1 MSHQPRPSGAERIF
15 RRLLRLFPADFRGDY
30 GEDMAATF
38 RDQRHDVLGRAG
50 AAGAARLWWDT
61 VRGVL
66 TTAPR
71 EHFDLLR
78 GDVRY
83 ALRGLRRNPAFTL
96 VAVLALAVGIGANTA
111 VFTIVDGVLLRAL
124 PYRNP
129 GELVAI
135 YEKMQGAP
143 VARFEF
149 SAPDYGFIRDTAGSF
164 AGMFTFRN
172 QSLELSGIG
181 ESQRVVGARIAPD
194 LFGVLGVTPV
204 LGRALTD
211 DDDRQNAKVAVLDY
225 GLWTRAFGRDPQ
237 VIGRTISLDRQP
249 YTVVGV
255 MGDRFQFPPR
265 GGSRNFQPASVF
277 LPIAF
282 SPIERQ
288 SWGMM
293 YNNTLVARL
302 KPGVTF
308 AHARAEV
315 TSLTP
320 ALIHQYPPVLQ
331 GTGFLN
337 GLSLPM
343 SSLADDI
350 VGDTRRMILVLMG
363 AVAIVLLI
371 GCADVANL
379 MLTRAGSRQR
389 ELAVRSALGAS
400 PARVVRQLLTEGVVL
415 AVIGG
420 AAGLLLAWWTMG
432 AMLSLAGDA
441 LPRAESVAFD
451 RRVVMF
457 TVVLSFVTPLLFGVI
472 PALRVALRS
481 TFDALKEGG
490 QSATAGYGRQRL
502 LGGLVV
508 AQFALALMLSVGA
521 GLLARSFVRLL
532 SASPGF
538 RPQQVATA
546 AVQLP
551 AGRYPDAR
559 AVKPF
564 YRQAVEALRA
574 IPGVTAA
581 GSATD
586 RPLHIQE
593 RRAFSADPT
602 AVQMPTVNR
611 VIAASWVAG
620 SYFEALGVPLKRG
633 RFFTDADGRSDAR
646 VIIISEMLAGRLW
659 PNQDPIGHQIKWGI
673 DVPQN
678 TGPWMTIVGVVGDVN
693 QSALGTEVI
702 PQTYEPIEQEPNG
715 PANFYRRVNLVVRA
729 TGDPAP
735 ILSAI
740 RGALQRLDP
749 ELPLSDAMSAADV
762 LGESVKP
769 QRFSMSVVGLFALV
783 ALGLA
788 AIGIYGVLANAVTQ
802 QTHEIGVRMALGA
815 RAGDVMWSVLRR
827 ALALMA
833 IGVAIG
839 TAGALALARV
849 MAGLLYQV
857 RPTDAATFVSAAVL
871 LAALAVAASLVPAWR
886 ATRVDPLVALRT
898 E

>member
-1 MSHQPRPSGAERIF
+1 MSHQPPPSRAERIF

-30 GEDMAATF
+30 GDDMAATF
-38 RDQRHDVLGRAG
+38 RDQRRDVLSRGGAIG
-50 AAGAARLWWDT
+50 AAQLWWDT
-61 VRGVL
+61 IRGIL

-71 EHFDLLR
+71 EHLDLLR

-83 ALRGLRRNPAFTL
+83 AVRGLRRNPAFTI

-111 VFTIVDGVLLRAL
+111 VFTIVNGVLLRAL

-129 GELVAI
+129 AELVAI
-135 YEKMQGAP
+135 YESVPGAP
-143 VARFEF
+143 AGRFEV
-149 SAPDYGFIRDTAGSF
+149 SAPDYAFVRGAARSFAGSF
-164 AGMFTFRN
+164 AFRS
-172 QSLELSGIG
+172 QSLELSGVS
-181 ESQRVVGARIAPD
+181 ESQRIVGARVAPD
-194 LFGVLGVTPV
+194 LFGVLGVAPV

-211 DDDRQNAKVAVLDY
+211 DDDRQNAKVVVLDY
-225 GLWTRAFGRDPQ
+225 GLWARAFGGDPQ

-249 YTVVGV
+249 FTVVGV

-265 GGSRNFQPASVF
+265 GNGRNFQPASVF

-282 SPIERQ
+282 SAVERQ
-288 SWGMM
+288 AWGSM

-302 KPGVTF
+302 NPGVTIDR
-308 AHARAEV
+308 ARAELA
-315 TSLTP
+315 SLASP
-320 ALIHQYPPVLQ
+320 LFQQYPQLLQ
-331 GTGFLN
+331 RSGFLT
-337 GLSLPM
+337 GLALPI
-343 SSLADDI
+343 SAFTDDI
-350 VGDTRRMILVLMG
+350 VGDTRPMILVLMG

-415 AVIGG
+415 AAIGG
-420 AAGLLLAWWTMG
+420 AAGLLLAWWTMS

-451 RRVVMF
+451 RRVVLF
-457 TVVLSFVTPLLFGVI
+457 TVVLSLVTPLLFGVM
-472 PALRVALRS
+472 PALRAALRS

-490 QSATAGYGRQRL
+490 QAATAGHRRQRL

-538 RPQQVATA
+538 RPLQVATA
-546 AVQLP
+546 SVQLP
-551 AGRYPDAR
+551 SGRYPDAR
-559 AVKPF
+559 TVKPF

-574 IPGVTAA
+574 LPGVTAA
-581 GSATD
+581 AAGTD
-586 RPLHIQE
+586 RPLHIEE
-593 RRAFSADPT
+593 RRTFTADAT
-602 AVQMPTVNR
+602 AVAMPTLNR
-611 VIAASWVAG
+611 LIAASWIAG
-620 SYFEALGVPLKRG
+620 SYFEALGVPLKQG
-633 RFFTDADGRSDAR
+633 RFFTDADGRTDAR
-646 VIIISEMLAGRLW
+646 VVIVSEMLARRFW
-659 PNQDPIGHQIKWGI
+659 PDQDPIGRQIKWGV
-673 DVPQN
+673 DVPEN
-678 TGPWMTIVGVVGDVN
+678 RNPWMTIVGVVGDVN
-693 QSALGTEVI
+693 QSALGTGIV
-702 PQTYEPIEQEPNG
+702 PQTYEPIEQQSNG
-715 PANFYRRVNLVVRA
+715 PVNFYRRVNLLVRA
-729 TGDPAP
+729 TGDPAA

-740 RGALQRLDP
+740 RGTMQRLDP

-762 LGESVKP
+762 VGESVKP
-769 QRFSMSVVGLFALV
+769 QRFSMTVVGLFALV

-815 RAGDVMWSVLRR
+815 RAADVMWSILRR
-827 ALALMA
+827 ALVLMSL
-833 IGVAIG
+833 GVAIG
-839 TAGALALARV
+839 TAGALALTRA
-849 MAGLLYQV
+849 MAGLLYQIN
-857 RPTDAATFVSAAVL
+857 PTDGATFAGAALVL
-871 LAALAVAASLVPAWR
+871 AGLAVAASLVPAWR
-886 ATRVDPLVALRT
+886 ATRVDPLIALRT

>member
-1 MSHQPRPSGAERIF
+1 MSQPPPSRAERIF

-30 GEDMAATF
+30 GDDMAATF
-38 RDQRHDVLGRAG
+38 RDQRHDVLARGGAIG
-50 AAGAARLWWDT
+50 AAQLWWDT
-61 VRGVL
+61 VRGIL

-111 VFTIVDGVLLRAL
+111 VFTIVNGVLLRAL
-124 PYRNP
+124 PYRTP

-135 YEKMQGAP
+135 YEKVPGAP
-143 VARFEF
+143 MLKFEF
-149 SAPDYGFIRDTAGSF
+149 SAPDYAFLRGAAQSF

-172 QSLELSGIG
+172 QSLELTGAG
-181 ESQRVVGARIAPD
+181 ESQRVIGARIAPEM
-194 LFGVLGVTPV
+194 FGVLGMAPV
-204 LGRALTD
+204 LGRALTV
-211 DDDRQNAKVAVLDY
+211 DDDRQNAKVVVLDH

-237 VIGRTISLDRQP
+237 VVGRTISLDRQP

-265 GGSRNFQPASVF
+265 GNGRNFEPASIF

-282 SPIERQ
+282 SAIERQ
-288 SWGMM
+288 AWGSM

-302 KPGVTF
+302 NPGVSI
-308 AHARAEV
+308 AQARAELA
-315 TSLTP
+315 SLTSP
-320 ALIHQYPPVLQ
+320 LIRQYPPLLQ
-331 GTGFLN
+331 QAGFLN
-337 GLSLPM
+337 GLMLPI
-343 SSLADDI
+343 SAFTDEV

-363 AVAIVLLI
+363 AVGIVLLI

-400 PARVVRQLLTEGVVL
+400 PARVVRQLLTEGLVL
-415 AVIGG
+415 ASIGG

-432 AMLSLAGDA
+432 AMLSLAGEA
-441 LPRAESVAFD
+441 MPRAESVAFD

-457 TVVLSFVTPLLFGVI
+457 TVILSLVTPLLFGVM
-472 PALRVALRS
+472 PALRAALRS

-490 QSATAGYGRQRL
+490 HSSTAGHGRQRL

-546 AVQLP
+546 SVQLP
-551 AGRYPDAR
+551 SGRYPDAR

-581 GSATD
+581 AAGTD

-593 RRAFSADPT
+593 RRTFTADAT
-602 AVQMPTVNR
+602 AVQMPTLNR
-611 VIAASWVAG
+611 VIAASWTAG

-633 RFFTDADGRSDAR
+633 RLFTDADGRTDAR
-646 VIIISEMLAGRLW
+646 VVIVSEMLARRLW
-659 PNQDPIGHQIKWGI
+659 PDQDPIGRQIKWGV
-673 DVPQN
+673 DVPEN
-678 TGPWMTIVGVVGDVN
+678 RNPWMTIVGVVGDVN
-693 QSALGTEVI
+693 QSALGTEII
-702 PQTYEPIEQEPNG
+702 PQTYEPIEQQQNG
-715 PANFYRRVNLVVRA
+715 PVNFYRRVNLVVRA
-729 TGDPAP
+729 NGDPAP
-735 ILSAI
+735 VLAAI
-740 RGALQRLDP
+740 RGTMQRLDP
-749 ELPLSDAMSAADV
+749 ELPLSDAMSAVDV

-769 QRFSMSVVGLFALV
+769 QRFSMTVVGLFALV

-815 RAGDVMWSVLRR
+815 SASDVMWSVLRR

-849 MAGLLYQV
+849 MAGLLYQIH
-857 RPTDAATFVSAAVL
+857 PTDAATFAGAAVL
-871 LAALAVAASLVPAWR
+871 LAALAVVASLVPAWR
-886 ATRVDPLVALRT
+886 ATRVDPLIALRA